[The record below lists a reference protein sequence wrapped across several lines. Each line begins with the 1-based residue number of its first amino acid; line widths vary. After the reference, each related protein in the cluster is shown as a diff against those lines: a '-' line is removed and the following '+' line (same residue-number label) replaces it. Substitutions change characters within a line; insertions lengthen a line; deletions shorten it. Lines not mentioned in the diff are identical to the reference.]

1 MSEATTQRL
10 KVSREGMV
18 LIKSFEGFRQ
28 RAVRD
33 EAGGWVI
40 GYGHT
45 LSARE
50 GASVSEADAELLL
63 QYDLLPV
70 VKMLNDQAPSLNQ
83 HQFDALASFAF
94 SIGADRFLSSDVA
107 SRVSSGA
114 LGEAADALIGWPE
127 PTPPEASLRRRAA
140 ERALFVADPSHAV
153 TLADLLA
160 APLPPP
166 EVATPAPTIAARVAA
181 VATLLG
187 EPVVE
192 PASEPAP
199 VVPAFAA
206 PTPTP
211 EPVAEAELVSE
222 ASPEPEAVVPA
233 EDPAPAPEPGTP
245 SHITAS
251 FQFQRFSPYAA
262 AVVGPLPGLGQAAAA
277 PAGDLNTH
285 VAIERPEP
293 EAVVPVEPVGE
304 APAEPEP
311 VFDTVDAVP
320 APEPA
325 PTVEPAP
332 VVEVSPEPAADPFP
346 PVAAT
351 AAVEPM
357 APAGPLPT
365 PAVDAEPPA
374 LVLTP
379 LTEAEPLTMQRP
391 VWGEQQRAAAPVD
404 QDALFED
411 EAVEVSILRHEE
423 LIEPRRFDSA
433 QAAFMIMGGTGLF
446 ACAASAAAF
455 RIAATDHSQL
465 GDLTLVATALAVI
478 GGVCVIASAVN
489 LYPRVFPKKG
499 E

>member
-1 MSEATTQRL
+1 M
-10 KVSREGMV
+10 
-18 LIKSFEGFRQ
+18 
-28 RAVRD
+28 RD

-50 GASVSEADAELLL
+50 GSSVGEADAELLL

-70 VKMLNDQAPSLNQ
+70 VKMLNEQAPGLNQ

-94 SIGADRFLSSDVA
+94 SIGVDRFLSSDVA
-107 SRVSSGA
+107 RRLKAGA

-127 PTPPEASLRRRAA
+127 PTPPEAALRRRAA
-140 ERALFVADPSHAV
+140 ERALFVADPAHAV

-166 EVATPAPTIAARVAA
+166 EVTTAPEPAIAARAAA

-187 EPVVE
+187 ETVVE
-192 PASEPAP
+192 PTFEPA
-199 VVPAFAA
+199 AA
-206 PTPTP
+206 
-211 EPVAEAELVSE
+211 AE
-222 ASPEPEAVVPA
+222 PEPEAAPAAEVVEPS
-233 EDPAPAPEPGTP
+233 EEPAPEPT
-245 SHITAS
+245 SVSQAVAS

-262 AVVGPLPGLGQAAAA
+262 AVVGPLPGLGQAAAV
-277 PAGDLNTH
+277 PAASLNAH
-285 VAIERPEP
+285 IAIERPEP
-293 EAVVPVEPVGE
+293 EAVVPVEPVVGAVASEPEPAVEPEVEAALEPE
-304 APAEPEP
+304 APREPALEPEPVAEPEP
-311 VFDTVDAVP
+311 
-320 APEPA
+320 E
-325 PTVEPAP
+325 
-332 VVEVSPEPAADPFP
+332 AADAFP
-346 PVAAT
+346 PITIT

-357 APAGPLPT
+357 APTGPLPT

-379 LTEAEPLTMQRP
+379 LNEAEPLSIQRP
-391 VWGEQQRAAAPVD
+391 VWGEQQRETPAAD

-423 LIEPRRFDSA
+423 IIEPRRFDSA
-433 QAAFMIMGGTGLF
+433 QAAFMVMGGTGLF

-455 RIAATDHSQL
+455 RIAAADHSQL

-478 GGVCVIASAVN
+478 GGVCVVASAVN
-489 LYPRVFPKKG
+489 LYPRLFPKKG